1 MWMYRCFKT
10 FCFVRTIADT
20 FVEPTASALI
30 LQRKGELSQMAS
42 EKNAVGQIRRGRPPT
57 SPSASQH
64 VCVLP
69 PTHTPPQ
76 HARLYTNAHTNAQTQ
91 KVDPP
96 LRALNTNTAWAWHHN
111 TAGILGKRAACSR
124 SNDMALCPV
133 TYITLAGC
141 HTQDIVSRLM
151 PGLRFTGNISHIFA
165 IKTMANTKHAW
176 LKVKFI
182 HLCKEVGRRSV
193 TSAPS
198 PCFRSER
205 RVKK

>member
-1 MWMYRCFKT
+1 MYRCFKNILL
-10 FCFVRTIADT
+10 CSNHNWYICRAD
-20 FVEPTASALI
+20 ALI
-30 LQRKGELSQMAS
+30 LQRKGELSQIAS
-42 EKNAVGQIRRGRPPT
+42 EKNAVGQIRHGRPPT
-57 SPSASQH
+57 SPSACQH

-69 PTHTPPQ
+69 PHPHTHHRST
-76 HARLYTNAHTNAQTQ
+76 RLYTNAHTNAQTQ

-165 IKTMANTKHAW
+165 TKAMANTKHAW

-182 HLCKEVGRRSV
+182 HLCEEVRRRSV
-193 TSAPS
+193 ASAPS
-198 PCFRSER
+198 PYFRSVR